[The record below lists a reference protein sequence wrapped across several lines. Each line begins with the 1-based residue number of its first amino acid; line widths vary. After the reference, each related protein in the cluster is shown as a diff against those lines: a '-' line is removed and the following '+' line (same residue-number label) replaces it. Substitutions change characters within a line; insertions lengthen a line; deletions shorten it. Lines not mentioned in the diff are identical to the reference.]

1 VIGVYSTNEI
11 FGYPARLVYGG
22 GAYDGQINTD
32 ILHDSNGVIRAYA
45 IPGLHPHPKDVLI
58 IGLATGAWAQ
68 ILVNDPEVQDVTI
81 VEIDPGYLPLIRKYA
96 EVQSLLRNPKVHLFI
111 DDGRRWLVAHPD
123 RRFDFILMNTTWNW
137 RANITNLLSMEFM
150 DLLRAHMKQ
159 GGIAYYN
166 TTSSRDVL
174 ATGATAFPY
183 ALRVL
188 NFLAVSDSPFT
199 LDKERWRK
207 ALTKYQIDG
216 HPILDLANPQQRTRL
231 EEVLHLAN
239 ELDVPNGD
247 LESRSSLLQRYKG
260 ARLITDDNMGT
271 EWKEPEG
278 H

>member
-1 VIGVYSTNEI
+1 
-11 FGYPARLVYGG
+11 
-22 GAYDGQINTD
+22 
-32 ILHDSNGVIRAYA
+32 
-45 IPGLHPHPKDVLI
+45 
-58 IGLATGAWAQ
+58 
-68 ILVNDPEVQDVTI
+68 
-81 VEIDPGYLPLIRKYA
+81 
-96 EVQSLLRNPKVHLFI
+96 
-111 DDGRRWLVAHPD
+111 
-123 RRFDFILMNTTWNW
+123 
-137 RANITNLLSMEFM
+137 
-150 DLLRAHMKQ
+150 
-159 GGIAYYN
+159 
-166 TTSSRDVL
+166 
-174 ATGATAFPY
+174 
-183 ALRVL
+183 
-188 NFLAVSDSPFT
+188 LAVSDSPFT